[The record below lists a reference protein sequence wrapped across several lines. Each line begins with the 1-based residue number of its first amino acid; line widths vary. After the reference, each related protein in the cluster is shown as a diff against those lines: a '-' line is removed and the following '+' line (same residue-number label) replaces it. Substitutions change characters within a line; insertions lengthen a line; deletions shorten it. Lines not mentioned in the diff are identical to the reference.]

1 MCKAKVKANCR
12 IFQIYNQI
20 TKRVDDGVAF
30 LSVKHQKK
38 NFFVGRPTCTV
49 CRKEVSYALQ
59 GGENVEGHIKS
70 STRPKFSSAL
80 KQQQKSNFF
89 LFLVDTVTKA
99 YVKLN
104 NLMVQQNIGYR
115 LLLLR
120 TTLALQ

>member
-1 MCKAKVKANCR
+1 MLKLKLIMQDLSNIQLDNKKSR
-12 IFQIYNQI
+12 
-20 TKRVDDGVAF
+20 RWSGL

-120 TTLALQ
+120 TSLALQ

>member
-1 MCKAKVKANCR
+1 MQDLSNIQPDNKKSR
-12 IFQIYNQI
+12 
-20 TKRVDDGVAF
+20 RWSG
-30 LSVKHQKK
+30 LSSVKHQKK
-38 NFFVGRPTCTV
+38 NFFVGRPSCTV

-70 STRPKFSSAL
+70 STRPNFSSAL

-104 NLMVQQNIGYR
+104 NLMVQ
-115 LLLLR
+115 
-120 TTLALQ
+120 